1 MVSVIFSLVHNSQQ
15 QALVPTDTRP
25 DRVLELTSD
34 NYDERTSKYQI
45 VVLNFYA
52 DWCPY
57 SARWKPM
64 FQETALSIYNETKEL
79 DPSTIVFGQINC
91 EIQTTLSQRFRITK
105 FPTTKLTLNGKPCK
119 KEYRG
124 ARTPDAFKEYIK
136 KFLSDPIVT
145 IDNHADLA
153 SKIEERKGAVIMYS
167 GRLDEKQHSK
177 PVESAELHMFRRVA
191 QTLREDCQF
200 FYVIGPASDG
210 KVQPPDLYMLTFK
223 PQHKGIDHEVR
234 FPSTLT
240 DSATL
245 NVWAKEHCIPLV
257 REITFEN
264 AEELTEE
271 GLPFVILFF
280 DPNDKSWIELYK
292 RVVESELRAEA
303 SGVTFLYADGHVFS
317 HPLKHLGK
325 TTKDLPVV
333 AIDSFKHLFLYKQPV
348 ASISQPGRL
357 RQFIA
362 DLHSGKL
369 DREFH
374 FGPDPVQPG
383 SVPAPPPES
392 AFNKLGPSPYRYSL
406 YRDEL

>member
-1 MVSVIFSLVHNSQQ
+1 MISVIIPYDTR
-15 QALVPTDTRP
+15 QALASSDLRP
-25 DRVLELTSD
+25 NSVLELTSD
-34 NYDERTSKYQI
+34 NYDEQTSRYQI

-57 SARWKPM
+57 SANWKPK
-64 FQETALSIYNETKEL
+64 FKDTAIAIYNETSTF
-79 DPSTIVFGQINC
+79 DPNTIVFGQINC
-91 EIQTTLSQRFRITK
+91 ELQTQLSQRFRITK

-124 ARTPDAFKEYIK
+124 ARTPEAFKEYIK

-145 IDNHADLA
+145 VDKFSQLS
-153 SKIEERKGAVIMYS
+153 SKVEEKKGAVIMYS
-167 GRLDEKQHSK
+167 GRPDEQHSGK
-177 PVESAELHMFRRVA
+177 PVNSPELRMFRRVA

-200 FYVIGPASDG
+200 IYVTDGASSG
-210 KVQPPDLYMLTFK
+210 KVHPPDLYMITFK
-223 PQHKGIDHEVR
+223 PQHKGVEHEIR

-245 NVWAKEHCIPLV
+245 NVWAKENCIPLV

-271 GLPFVILFF
+271 RLPFVILFYE
-280 DPNDKSWIELYK
+280 PSDKSWIELYK

-303 SGVTFLYADGHVFS
+303 NGVTFLYADGHVFS

-325 TTKDLPVV
+325 TVKDLPVV

-348 ASISQPGRL
+348 ASISQPGKL
-357 RQFIA
+357 KQFID

-374 FGPDPVQPG
+374 FGPDPVQPD
-383 SVPAPPPES
+383 SVPTSPPES
-392 AFNKLGPSPYRYSL
+392 AFNKLGPSAYRYTFL
-406 YRDEL
+406 HPHDEL